1 MEELKGNH
9 EFGALSDIKV
19 EAIGDPGA
27 RTFRLLCYATAGV
40 AILWLEKEQL
50 YQFAVYIQQVCDDA
64 GFKPADHSSNDIT
77 QVELSGNEEIEFKV
91 GKLALGH
98 DPDTNSFLVLVH
110 KTDVEE
116 GIPADL
122 SFWLTVDQATKISR
136 ESLDV
141 CAAGRPQCFLC
152 GAPMNPEGHNCVR
165 YNGHGELKT

>member
-9 EFGALSDIKV
+9 EFGALSGIKV
-19 EAIGDPGA
+19 ETIGDPGA
-27 RTFRLLCYATAGV
+27 RTFKLLCYWNAGV
-40 AILWLEKEQL
+40 ATLWLEKEQL
-50 YQFAVYIQQVCDDA
+50 YQFAVYIQQVCDEAEVKTYD
-64 GFKPADHSSNDIT
+64 DSSDDIP
-77 QVELSGNEEIEFKV
+77 QVEPSGNEKIEFKV

-110 KTDVEE
+110 KSDVEE
-116 GIPADL
+116 RVPADL

-152 GAPMNPEGHNCVR
+152 GAPMDPEGHNCVR
-165 YNGHGELKT
+165 YNGHSELKT